1 MNSQAKQSGN
11 NQKAA
16 LERSVS
22 EGQKIDLG
30 KVTNFG
36 LEEESDGDSD
46 EDKTQKI
53 KNPYELN
60 KNDYIFL
67 KTEGIFIQMKQ
78 KISETKYLFRTPA
91 PKSATQKS
99 KKEERELDLKN
110 TEFSNSVTLSVR
122 VVISEQIRSTI

>member
-1 MNSQAKQSGN
+1 M
-11 NQKAA
+11 
-16 LERSVS
+16 
-22 EGQKIDLG
+22 G

-67 KTEGIFIQMKQ
+67 KTEGIFLQMKQ

-91 PKSATQKS
+91 PKSAT
-99 KKEERELDLKN
+99 
-110 TEFSNSVTLSVR
+110 
-122 VVISEQIRSTI
+122 